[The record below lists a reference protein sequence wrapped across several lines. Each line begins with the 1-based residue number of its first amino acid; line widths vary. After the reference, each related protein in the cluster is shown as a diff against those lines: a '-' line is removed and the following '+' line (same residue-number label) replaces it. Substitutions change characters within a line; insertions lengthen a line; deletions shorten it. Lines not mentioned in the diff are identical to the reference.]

1 MGWLWAIIVGLVL
14 GLIAR
19 AILPGKQNIPLW
31 LTALLGLIGSILG
44 NAVATGIG
52 VHDTKGIDWI
62 RHLLQLIGAV
72 IVVGIGSGLWARIR
86 GSGSRGAGRAR
97 TSRDH
102 QV

>member
-14 GLIAR
+14 GLIAK

-44 NAVATGIG
+44 NAVAAGIG

-62 RHLLQLIGAV
+62 RHLFQLIGAV
-72 IVVGIGSGLWARIR
+72 VVVAIGSGLWARIR
-86 GSGSRGAGRAR
+86 GSGPTAANRDRA
-97 TSRDH
+97 SRDH
-102 QV
+102 TV